1 VRLRSLV
8 RKCTNQTEDRLCYED
23 ICFRE
28 KKVGEG
34 TMKRGKA
41 ERSFFWSVAATYAA
55 LRMETWN
62 DSLNQKK
69 LGPTY
74 GFTITLDLL
83 KLFGHT

>member
-1 VRLRSLV
+1 
-8 RKCTNQTEDRLCYED
+8 
-23 ICFRE
+23 
-28 KKVGEG
+28 
-34 TMKRGKA
+34 MKRGKA
-41 ERSFFWSVAATYAA
+41 ERSLFWSVAASYAA

-62 DSLNQKK
+62 DSLNQKN